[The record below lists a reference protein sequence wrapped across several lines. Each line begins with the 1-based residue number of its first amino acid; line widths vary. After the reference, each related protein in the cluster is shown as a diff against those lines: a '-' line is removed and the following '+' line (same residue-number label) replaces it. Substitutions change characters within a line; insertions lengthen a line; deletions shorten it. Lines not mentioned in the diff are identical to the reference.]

1 VVKLFQEGKLNKNKN
16 LEKLETI
23 LRKKGK
29 FQQRNITNDFTFD
42 MTRIK
47 KLTNQK

>member
-1 VVKLFQEGKLNKNKN
+1 VVKLFQEGKKNFKN

-23 LRKKGK
+23 FRKKGK
-29 FQQRNITNDFTFD
+29 LQQLNINNDFTFD